1 MRTHPSR
8 PGTASAGRACGCVKL
23 PRDNVTHGRF
33 CNDDLPHAPVFH
45 HTRATYDSA
54 NFVNRMRIGHTQT
67 DSMTLGL
74 CDEKKSFKRLVGAAF
89 NGRGIEPVRL

>member
-1 MRTHPSR
+1 MDPR
-8 PGTASAGRACGCVKL
+8 PGTASAGRASGCVKL

-45 HTRATYDSA
+45 RTRATYDSA

-74 CDEKKSFKRLVGAAF
+74 CDEKKSIKRLVGAAF

>member
-1 MRTHPSR
+1 MRAHRSR
-8 PGTASAGRACGCVKL
+8 SGTARAGPASGCVKL

-45 HTRATYDSA
+45 RTRATYDSA
-54 NFVNRMRIGHTQT
+54 NFVNRMRIGRTQT

-74 CDEKKSFKRLVGAAF
+74 CDEKKSFKRLVGADVH
-89 NGRGIEPVRL
+89 GRGVEPVRL

>member
-1 MRTHPSR
+1 MRTHRSR
-8 PGTASAGRACGCVKL
+8 PGTGRAGLAPGCVKL

-45 HTRATYDSA
+45 RTRATYDSA

-67 DSMTLGL
+67 DSMTLGR
-74 CDEKKSFKRLVGAAF
+74 CDEKKRFKGLDGADVKR
-89 NGRGIEPVRL
+89 RGVEPVRL